1 MLVLCGAAIV
11 PTAEG
16 DKARL
21 APHMDDV
28 TALGPSFILSKE
40 EVLPVRHP
48 RLRPVALRLALA
60 SVILAAGMVVA
71 SDFAEARLGR
81 SGSFGSR
88 GMKTWSTPAP
98 TPTAPSAQ
106 PMQRSATPQSQMGQ
120 TAART
125 AAPRAGGM
133 FNRGGFMGGLM
144 GGLLGAG
151 LFGLLMGSGFFSG
164 LGSMAG
170 ILGLL
175 LQVALIFV
183 VVRLVMGWMRSRN
196 QPSYAGAA
204 PRPEPMQRSALGG
217 GSDATETATPGRAG
231 FGAAPRGRPLKLESG
246 DFDRFEQ
253 MLGEVQG
260 AYDRGDRATLAQLL
274 TPEMMG
280 YIGEELDDLASNG
293 WENRLSEVKLLQ
305 GDLSEAWAE
314 GDSEYAT
321 VAMRYELKDFVV
333 EKATGRVVQGDPD
346 RLGQA
351 TEFWTFTR
359 TPGAE
364 WKLSAIQQA

>member
-1 MLVLCGAAIV
+1 
-11 PTAEG
+11 
-16 DKARL
+16 
-21 APHMDDV
+21 
-28 TALGPSFILSKE
+28 
-40 EVLPVRHP
+40 
-48 RLRPVALRLALA
+48 
-60 SVILAAGMVVA
+60 MVVA

-88 GMKTWSTPAP
+88 GARTWSTPAP

-106 PMQRSATPQSQMGQ
+106 SMQRSVTPQSQMGQ

-125 AAPRAGGM
+125 TSARTGGL
-133 FNRGGFMGGLM
+133 FNRSGFMGGLM

-175 LQVALIFV
+175 LQVALIFI

-196 QPSYAGAA
+196 QPSYAGGA
-204 PRPEPMQRSALGG
+204 RPEPMQRSALGG
-217 GSDATETATPGRAG
+217 GSETAETPETTAAPMRPG
-231 FGAAPRGRPLKLESG
+231 FGSAPRGRPLKLESG
-246 DFDRFEQ
+246 DFDSFERL
-253 MLGEVQG
+253 LGEVQG
-260 AYDRGDRATLAQLL
+260 AYSRQDRAALAQLM

-280 YIGEELDDLASNG
+280 YIGEELDDLARNG
-293 WENRLSEVKLLQ
+293 WENRLADVKLLQ
-305 GDLSEAWAE
+305 GDLSEAWSE
-314 GDSEYAT
+314 GASEFAT

-333 EKATGRVVQGDPD
+333 ETATGRVVQGDPE

-359 TPGAE
+359 SSGGE
-364 WKLSAIQQA
+364 WKLSAIQQV